1 MKIDDIRDVTRST
14 GVLPPKGTKY
24 VPESKDQ
31 LRAITSKVRSHG
43 ATGIAG
49 GTLADLDHQR
59 FDFLT
64 FYLNDKQFY
73 VDLLTVDQDIRASRI
88 ADLVTDI
95 PFEDL

>member
-14 GVLPPKGTKY
+14 GIMSPKGTKY

-49 GTLADLDHQR
+49 VTHQDLDHQR
-59 FDFLT
+59 FDFLN

-73 VDLLTVDQDIRASRI
+73 VDLLTAEQDIRSARI
-88 ADLVTDI
+88 SDLATDI
-95 PFEDL
+95 PFED

>member
-14 GVLPPKGTKY
+14 GIMSPKGTKY

-43 ATGIAG
+43 ATGMVG

-64 FYLNDKQFY
+64 FYLNGKQFY
-73 VDLLTVDQDIRASRI
+73 VDLLTADQDIRSARI
-88 ADLVTDI
+88 SDLATDI

>member
-14 GVLPPKGTKY
+14 GILSPTGTKY

-49 GTLADLDHQR
+49 GTHQDLDHQR

-73 VDLLTVDQDIRASRI
+73 VDLLTAEQDIRSSRI
-88 ADLVTDI
+88 SGLATDI
-95 PFEDL
+95 PFED